1 MSCSLIVAGIVSI
14 FAILFAANQQTFGW
28 AFNVAFWVLI
38 CYVALSLLIWLFYGI
53 LSLKD
58 KPKKTLIFAVTIIVV
73 LVASVLLSLGDSMP
87 RRCSFATNLLKK
99 RPNSSPSPAISPI
112 SPSAALSLC
121 SFGLLFLNNLK
132 SNTVL
137 LYLHVKHALYKYH
150 YGQKI
155 NSWLEYKLDV
165 RYLVPVAGLLPHG
178 LQHQLRY
185 GYRT

>member
-1 MSCSLIVAGIVSI
+1 MQEKTRKLLMSCSLIVAGIVSI

-87 RRCSFATNLLKK
+87 QEML
-99 RPNSSPSPAISPI
+99 
-112 SPSAALSLC
+112 
-121 SFGLLFLNNLK
+121 
-132 SNTVL
+132 
-137 LYLHVKHALYKYH
+137 
-150 YGQKI
+150 
-155 NSWLEYKLDV
+155 
-165 RYLVPVAGLLPHG
+165 
-178 LQHQLRY
+178 LRY
-185 GYRT
+185 ESTEKTAKLIAIACYITYFTIGGAVVMLLWSIISKQFKK

>member
-58 KPKKTLIFAVTIIVV
+58 KPKKTLIFAVAIIVV

-87 RRCSFATNLLKK
+87 QEML
-99 RPNSSPSPAISPI
+99 
-112 SPSAALSLC
+112 
-121 SFGLLFLNNLK
+121 
-132 SNTVL
+132 
-137 LYLHVKHALYKYH
+137 
-150 YGQKI
+150 
-155 NSWLEYKLDV
+155 
-165 RYLVPVAGLLPHG
+165 
-178 LQHQLRY
+178 LRY
-185 GYRT
+185 ESTEKTAKLIAIACYITYFTIGGAVVMLLWSIISKQFKK